1 VTRSSKTNPSVS
13 TGARRAF
20 GDASNR
26 CAETIPDAKKQ
37 SSEIHTLRRS
47 RRLSKHPQED
57 RDPIEAENAASRK
70 HSLRSSTVAKSK
82 SESVASSKT
91 STNSTK
97 AQVAV
102 RKRATKSKCSES
114 RKPKGPNGVKRA
126 RVQVSAEIE
135 RPKKASRKSS
145 RRVEASLELDG
156 SESDV
161 ALRVTNNPCSDILDT
176 TDYSLQPDTFIS
188 RKFNSGISAY
198 DKENVD
204 DVQEATDYV
213 TDIFQRLF
221 HAEGHTRPHP
231 YMNLQPELNST
242 MRSIL
247 IDWMVEVHMKFRLLP
262 ETLYLCINIL
272 DRYLSCVSVPRKR
285 LQLVGV
291 TSLLVACKYEE
302 IYPPEVKDCVYIT
315 DRAYTR
321 SEVLETEAHIVKTLK
336 FRMTV
341 PTGYHFLQRF
351 LHISKANR
359 EMKNLA
365 NFYMERMLQEYST
378 LSHRPSLVAAAAV
391 VLAINNPDIVSLEDC
406 GENRSPGVLRVLLEY
421 TGFRA
426 EDIKQAAL
434 LIESKVR
441 EPEITHS
448 RRTLES
454 VKRKF
459 ESERY
464 DSVSVTLCFPQVEHL
479 DWNI

>member
-1 VTRSSKTNPSVS
+1 MCSS
-13 TGARRAF
+13 
-20 GDASNR
+20 D
-26 CAETIPDAKKQ
+26 
-37 SSEIHTLRRS
+37 L
-47 RRLSKHPQED
+47 
-57 RDPIEAENAASRK
+57 DPIEAENAASRK

-221 HAEGHTRPHP
+221 HAE
-231 YMNLQPELNST
+231 
-242 MRSIL
+242 
-247 IDWMVEVHMKFRLLP
+247 
-262 ETLYLCINIL
+262 
-272 DRYLSCVSVPRKR
+272 VS
-285 LQLVGV
+285 QSG
-291 TSLLVACKYEE
+291 
-302 IYPPEVKDCVYIT
+302 
-315 DRAYTR
+315 
-321 SEVLETEAHIVKTLK
+321 
-336 FRMTV
+336 
-341 PTGYHFLQRF
+341 
-351 LHISKANR
+351 
-359 EMKNLA
+359 
-365 NFYMERMLQEYST
+365 
-378 LSHRPSLVAAAAV
+378 
-391 VLAINNPDIVSLEDC
+391 
-406 GENRSPGVLRVLLEY
+406 
-421 TGFRA
+421 
-426 EDIKQAAL
+426 
-434 LIESKVR
+434 
-441 EPEITHS
+441 
-448 RRTLES
+448 
-454 VKRKF
+454 
-459 ESERY
+459 
-464 DSVSVTLCFPQVEHL
+464 
-479 DWNI
+479 